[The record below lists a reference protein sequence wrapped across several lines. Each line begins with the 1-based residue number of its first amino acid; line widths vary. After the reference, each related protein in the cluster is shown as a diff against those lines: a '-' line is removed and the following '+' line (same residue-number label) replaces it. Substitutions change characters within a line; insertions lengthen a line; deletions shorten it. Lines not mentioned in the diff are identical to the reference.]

1 MTQEV
6 KSQKKENIY
15 NEDKNKNNNNID
27 NEIKKNINE
36 KINISNNEKD
46 IKNNIDNEINKNNKN
61 NNSKNSIYNDIK
73 NGIDLNNIIIRKNGP
88 LTSRNKKS
96 KITYQS
102 SDELMKISMKKIK
115 GSSKKQVYTNEH
127 FKSNLPK
134 FAEHLPKSIY
144 HVYQYN
150 NKNICKKCTICMENF
165 LIGQEILTLPC
176 FHFFHC
182 KCISNWLVKQK
193 LCPICK
199 NHI

>member
-1 MTQEV
+1 MTQEI
-6 KSQKKENIY
+6 KSQKKENID
-15 NEDKNKNNNNID
+15 NENKNQNNNNIENETKKIV
-27 NEIKKNINE
+27 NEIINNNNSNE
-36 KINISNNEKD
+36 KG
-46 IKNNIDNEINKNNKN
+46 IKNNNDKDINKNN

-73 NGIDLNNIIIRKNGP
+73 NEIDFNNIIIKKNGP

-115 GSSKKQVYTNEH
+115 GSSKKQDYTNEH

-150 NKNICKKCTICMENF
+150 NKNICKKCMICMENF

-193 LCPICK
+193 KCPICK

>member
-1 MTQEV
+1 MTQEI
-6 KSQKKENIY
+6 KSQKKENID
-15 NEDKNKNNNNID
+15 NENKNQNNNNIENEIIKNMNEIIKNINSNEKGIINNNDIKNNNN
-27 NEIKKNINE
+27 
-36 KINISNNEKD
+36 
-46 IKNNIDNEINKNNKN
+46 NKNT
-61 NNSKNSIYNDIK
+61 IYNDIK
-73 NGIDLNNIIIRKNGP
+73 NEIDFNNIIIKKNGP

-115 GSSKKQVYTNEH
+115 GSSKKQDFTNEH